1 MIYLTGDIHGGIDIR
16 KLSVENL
23 RKRGI
28 TLHKEDYVI
37 ILGDFGLPFLDE
49 DVNNKYGEYKYWI
62 KWLREKP
69 CTILWIDGN
78 HDNFDFW
85 NRQAVSQWNGG
96 KVQIHPDADN
106 VIHLMR
112 GEIYN
117 IERKIFFAFG
127 GAASCDKQYRKP
139 NKTWWAQ
146 EEANEADK
154 SNALKNLE
162 KHGYTVDFVLSHTPP
177 YHIMQQYYDY
187 RCIPDMT
194 ASFLTSI
201 AQSINYKIWF
211 CGHVHEE
218 RIFPADRLI
227 AIYNSVKSI
236 ETLKTDI
243 DNPLHNA

>member
-106 VIHLMR
+106 VIHLM
-112 GEIYN
+112 
-117 IERKIFFAFG
+117 
-127 GAASCDKQYRKP
+127 
-139 NKTWWAQ
+139 
-146 EEANEADK
+146 
-154 SNALKNLE
+154 
-162 KHGYTVDFVLSHTPP
+162 
-177 YHIMQQYYDY
+177 
-187 RCIPDMT
+187 
-194 ASFLTSI
+194 
-201 AQSINYKIWF
+201 
-211 CGHVHEE
+211 
-218 RIFPADRLI
+218 
-227 AIYNSVKSI
+227 
-236 ETLKTDI
+236 
-243 DNPLHNA
+243 